1 MKVGTLSVQV
11 VRMLHP
17 SVTRLFPT
25 LLDHPEASQRNRGTL
40 RSGERNVSFE
50 KKVDVDVERMSSP
63 SIQPD
68 MAVNRGLQKRS
79 MNPI

>member
-50 KKVDVDVERMSSP
+50 KKKSMSMS
-63 SIQPD
+63 
-68 MAVNRGLQKRS
+68 KE
-79 MNPI
+79 